1 MSWLRP
7 VAKNALK
14 YGPHAQQ
21 VWKHAG
27 RPAREAA
34 QKAVADWSS
43 RRTALEHADTVIDG
57 SLLSVMHE
65 GRRVWVVFSGDDPI
79 ASYPAVSTV
88 EGSG

>member
-27 RPAREAA
+27 RGLDRL
-34 QKAVADWSS
+34 S
-43 RRTALEHADTVIDG
+43 RR
-57 SLLSVMHE
+57 
-65 GRRVWVVFSGDDPI
+65 R
-79 ASYPAVSTV
+79 
-88 EGSG
+88 